1 MARILLINGPNLNLL
16 GKREPEVYGSVSLSE
31 IEARLQ
37 KLAAQLGHQVE
48 SMQSN
53 HEGTLIDAIH
63 RAGEQAVDFILINPG
78 GLTHSSVSL
87 RDALV
92 GVGIPF
98 IEVHLSN
105 IAAREPFRRH
115 SYLSDI
121 AVGQVAGLGPVG
133 YELALRGAAA
143 HLSAGGD
150 EKQA

>member
-1 MARILLINGPNLNLL
+1 MARFLLINGPNLNLL
-16 GKREPEVYGSVSLSE
+16 GKREPELYGRVSLSE

-37 KLAAQLGHQVE
+37 KLAAQLGHQLDA
-48 SMQSN
+48 MQSN
-53 HEGTLIDAIH
+53 HEGALIDAIH
-63 RAGEQAVDFILINPG
+63 RAGGQGVDFILINPG

-87 RDALV
+87 RDALL

-105 IAAREPFRRH
+105 VAAREPFRRR
-115 SYLSDI
+115 SFFADI
-121 AVGQVAGLGPVG
+121 AVGSVVGLGAQG

-143 HLSAGGD
+143 HLAVGRD